1 MAKNHLGIDV
11 GWVWLVLAALIGAG
25 GLSYFDVK
33 VSVAVLG
40 VALVLGVIILAI
52 FGFGV
57 ATVSSGTNFSLESL
71 NVLNVTMPVA
81 EQKVG
86 EVSIAAG
93 AAAVGIFVAFWSWV
107 GFEMA
112 PNYAEESIDAK
123 RIIPQSL
130 YLSAI
135 GLGVFYTLISWC
147 AVSAFPTEADMLA
160 KAVGD
165 SGNFFLGPIEQFV
178 GGWAKELM
186 SILILTSSFACGMA
200 FHNTAARYMYS
211 LGREGVIPSALGKT
225 HPQYKSPYVALIA
238 QSVLAALW
246 IILYAV
252 FNGFDDPNAQ
262 AYLGVYTLLAVLGT
276 GLLLVLQAIVS
287 LAIINYFRN
296 NSGGNVFTTIIAPP
310 VSFLVQVWLVYL
322 LVSNLASFAGTSSF
336 ANAISA
342 IGAVVIIIDLIW
354 GVVLKSAYPKAYAN
368 IGHMVND
375 G

>member
-1 MAKNHLGIDV
+1 
-11 GWVWLVLAALIGAG
+11 
-25 GLSYFDVK
+25 
-33 VSVAVLG
+33 
-40 VALVLGVIILAI
+40 
-52 FGFGV
+52 
-57 ATVSSGTNFSLESL
+57 
-71 NVLNVTMPVA
+71 
-81 EQKVG
+81 
-86 EVSIAAG
+86 
-93 AAAVGIFVAFWSWV
+93 
-107 GFEMA
+107 
-112 PNYAEESIDAK
+112 
-123 RIIPQSL
+123 
-130 YLSAI
+130 
-135 GLGVFYTLISWC
+135 
-147 AVSAFPTEADMLA
+147 
-160 KAVGD
+160 
-165 SGNFFLGPIEQFV
+165 
-178 GGWAKELM
+178 
-186 SILILTSSFACGMA
+186 
-200 FHNTAARYMYS
+200 MYS

-342 IGAVVIIIDLIW
+342 IGAVVIIIGLIW